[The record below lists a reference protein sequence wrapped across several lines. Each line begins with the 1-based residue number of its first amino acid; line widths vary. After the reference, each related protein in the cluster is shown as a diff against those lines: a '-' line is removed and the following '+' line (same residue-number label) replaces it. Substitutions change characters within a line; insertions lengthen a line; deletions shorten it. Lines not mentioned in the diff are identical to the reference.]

1 MDDTILINLC
11 LISSGLLIHIQMLI
25 ENIGDLRVLVQT
37 ARTGSLTG
45 AAKVLGVTPA
55 AASAALKRLES
66 RLGVRLFE
74 RSTRAMRLTPQ
85 GQTLLDYASRAFEL
99 LAEGEAQA
107 TEDRTGLVG
116 LIRVAAPSDLARS
129 TLLPLLDEFM
139 EAHPGVQLALSVG
152 DRPLDVVRDEVDLA
166 IRYGLL
172 VDSRLVARPLVNTAP
187 VVVAAPVYLARHP
200 TPQAPLDLTR
210 HNCLAY
216 DRAGKPHRTWR
227 FTREGQSV
235 EVQVTGDRS
244 VDDASLARQWAVAGA
259 GILLKSPIEMRQEM
273 ADGRLIRLLSDWQL
287 DRYPLNAILPSGRFI
302 PVRVRTLV
310 SFLAARFK
318 RISDEVHGMLT

>member
-1 MDDTILINLC
+1 M
-11 LISSGLLIHIQMLI
+11 I
-25 ENIGDLRVLVQT
+25 ENISDLKVLVQT

-45 AAKVLGVTPA
+45 AAKALGVTPA
-55 AASAALKRLES
+55 AASAALKRLETQ
-66 RLGVRLFE
+66 LGVRLFE

-85 GQTLLDYASRAFEL
+85 GQTLLDYAGRAFDL

-107 TEDRTGLVG
+107 TRDRTGLVG
-116 LIRVAAPSDLARS
+116 LIRVAAPSDLTRS
-129 TLLPLLDEFM
+129 TLLPMLDEFM

-166 IRYGLL
+166 IRYGHL
-172 VDSRLVARPLVNTAP
+172 VDSRLVARLLVDTAP
-187 VVVAAPVYLARHP
+187 VVVAAPTYLARHP
-200 TPQAPLDLTR
+200 APQTPMDLTR

-216 DRAGKPHRTWR
+216 DRAGRPHSTWR
-227 FTREGQSV
+227 FTRDGQSV
-235 EVQVTGDRS
+235 EVNVTGNRS

-259 GILLKSPIEMRQEM
+259 GILLKTPIEMRQEM
-273 ADGRLIRLLSDWQL
+273 ADGRLVRLLLEWRL

-310 SFLAARFK
+310 NFLAARFK
-318 RISDEVHGMLT
+318 RISEEVHGLVA